1 MSETSQAEVRSN
13 WWVAHAAT
21 AAWMLLLYVLLVVQS
36 FVLDVSQ
43 GIAFLTLQ
51 GWLFVYFI
59 FSIAS
64 LFGYYYDAVAIDD
77 AGREWEPHW
86 WLYIIA
92 SFFLTPSFTS
102 FVYLIQR
109 TRHIGIYVSGR
120 KIGPTV
126 GPVDSGQ

>member
-13 WWVAHAAT
+13 WWVAHGAT
-21 AAWMLLLYVLLVVQS
+21 AVWMLLLYVLLVVS

-43 GIAFLTLQ
+43 GVAFLTLQ
-51 GWLFVYFI
+51 GWLFVYFL

-64 LFGYYYDAVAIDD
+64 LFGYYYDAVAIAD
-77 AGREWEPHW
+77 ASRDWAPRW

-109 TRHIGIYVSGR
+109 ARHIGIYVSGR
-120 KIGPTV
+120 RIGPTV
-126 GPVDSGQ
+126 